1 MNKKDNQRMR
11 LTKLLFKNSLIF
23 LLQKK
28 SIYQISVTELCNNAE
43 LNRST
48 FYKYYDNVRDIL
60 TELEKETLQR
70 SKRCMQE
77 IAAGEE
83 NFHIAPLYHLLCDVQ
98 NNKDIYQLLLNNS
111 TNDGFPAD
119 MMQETIE
126 FLRDKAKSFNI
137 TEKEKSDYLFQYLVS
152 GCISVVQNWINGPMK
167 ETPMEISELIYH
179 TSVAVMKSVKNKK
192 EDSYAI

>member
-179 TSVAVMKSVKNKK
+179 TSVAVMKSAKNKK